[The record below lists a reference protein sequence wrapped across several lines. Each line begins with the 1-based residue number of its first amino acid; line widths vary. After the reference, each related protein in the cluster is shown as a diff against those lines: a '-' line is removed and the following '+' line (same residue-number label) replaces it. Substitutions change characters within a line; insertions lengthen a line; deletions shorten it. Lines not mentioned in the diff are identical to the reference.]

1 LATFLLSQIRLRA
14 AAGQDG
20 YTGRRFYH
28 PELIVSLARL
38 MLILPLLLCLIL
50 FATGVPRMAG
60 WVADSGTLLVVV
72 LGAGGALLLVLAQ
85 VFNQGRIGHMALLVL
100 ASFALQHY
108 GLPAPGVAYSGPAYW
123 LLFWLALLLPLNIV
137 LIRWL
142 PEYRPWS
149 VGALSWPGWVGARG
163 AGYWLVR
170 TGGCRAGNCGRVVV
184 DCGYLPAC
192 LPHGPPVF
200 CLPVCRASRI
210 PYWPCWACCYYRHW
224 RFILPPVQV
233 RRCWRRCCRY
243 CCYWWLC

>member
-1 LATFLLSQIRLRA
+1 
-14 AAGQDG
+14 
-20 YTGRRFYH
+20 
-28 PELIVSLARL
+28 

-123 LLFWLALLLPLNIV
+123 LLFWLALLLPLNFG

-142 PEYRPWS
+142 AEYLPWS
-149 VGALSWPGWVGARG
+149 VAALRRPVMLLLR
-163 AGYWLVR
+163 L
-170 TGGCRAGNCGRVVV
+170 VVV
-184 DCGYLPAC
+184 WA
-192 LPHGPPVF
+192 V
-200 CLPVCRASRI
+200 VC
-210 PYWPCWACCYYRHW
+210 
-224 RFILPPVQV
+224 
-233 RRCWRRCCRY
+233 
-243 CCYWWLC
+243 